1 MISDKKSEDYQII
14 EINKNMLIFDIEKL
28 IQFK

>member
-1 MISDKKSEDYQII
+1 MISDKKREDYQII